1 MKSKVKIAL
10 LGMLGFLGA
19 CTHETNQERL
29 RQIIFNAD
37 DTYQLSAMAL
47 IPLLE
52 DKVPGV
58 TLTEDQKAI
67 LKRASN
73 VLAIELNSASQSIA
87 KGDTISE
94 VLVNTI
100 DNSVKSYAACLEK
113 IKTNNSMPSLC
124 VTIGEK

>member
-10 LGMLGFLGA
+10 LAMLGFLGA
-19 CTHETNQERL
+19 CSHETTQERL
-29 RQIIFNAD
+29 KQIIFNAD

-52 DKVPGV
+52 DKVPGI

-73 VLAIELNSASQSIA
+73 LLAIELNSASQSIA

>member
-10 LGMLGFLGA
+10 LGMLGFLSA
-19 CTHETNQERL
+19 CSHETNQERL
-29 RQIIFNAD
+29 KQIIFNAD

-58 TLTEDQKAI
+58 TLTEEQKAI

-73 VLAIELNSASQSIA
+73 ILAMELNSASQSIA

>member
-73 VLAIELNSASQSIA
+73 LLAIELNSASQSIA

>member
-19 CTHETNQERL
+19 CSHETNQERL
-29 RQIIFNAD
+29 KQIIFNAD

-52 DKVPGV
+52 DKVPGI

-73 VLAIELNSASQSIA
+73 VLAIELNSASQSIS

>member
-19 CTHETNQERL
+19 CSHETNQERL

-37 DTYQLSAMAL
+37 DTYQLSEMAL

-73 VLAIELNSASQSIA
+73 ILAMELNSASQSIA

>member
-19 CTHETNQERL
+19 CSHETNQERL
-29 RQIIFNAD
+29 KQIIFNAD

-73 VLAIELNSASQSIA
+73 LLAIELNSASQSIA

>member
-73 VLAIELNSASQSIA
+73 ILAMELNSASQSIA
-87 KGDTISE
+87 KGDTLSE

>member
-19 CTHETNQERL
+19 CSHETNQERL

-73 VLAIELNSASQSIA
+73 LLAIELNSASQSIA